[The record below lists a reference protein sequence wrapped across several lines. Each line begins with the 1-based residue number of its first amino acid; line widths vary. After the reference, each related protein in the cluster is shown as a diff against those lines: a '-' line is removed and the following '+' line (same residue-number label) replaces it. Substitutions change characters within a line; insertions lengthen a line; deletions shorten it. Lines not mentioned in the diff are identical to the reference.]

1 MNIAIRKMTASDAVA
16 VFLRAAEGMDPK
28 IASAFIQAIETIRL
42 RVPAEKIA
50 QLIERRDFT
59 SLENAFA
66 GHFTSTEWQPYGK
79 AIEQAVIAGTK
90 ATSETQGVVNGA
102 QEDFEIR
109 VGLNPRLE
117 QFAQTMTSTRIR
129 EIDQTTRDTIRQ
141 VLQSGLTAGDDPFA
155 IARRIRGSIGLTQ
168 RQEAAVNNY
177 ERMLRALDPEVLD
190 RKLRDRR
197 SDASVAR
204 AINNDKALTDAQVR
218 SLVDRYRD
226 RYVKYRANVI
236 ARTESIRAV
245 QGAQWELF
253 QDMINKGQIDARQ
266 VRRTWIHTGDAH
278 VRNAHLQIPS
288 MNPRG
293 VGQNETFS
301 SPLGPILYPG
311 DPSALA
317 ANTIQ
322 CRCAVF
328 ARIISR
334 GLLPSSPGAVV
345 APPPPPPRSVP
356 SAPPPAPVISD
367 AERRR
372 RVWANKTA
380 DERLNVAPAF
390 METDPARMAIIE
402 KVGYL
407 KGGVKFAAKGAHHDG
422 SIMQIQMDNRD
433 TADLAYQRVMRHEY
447 GHHIDARIEIEF
459 LDRAG
464 VTDQNVRAGVIG
476 PSRLAYPDME
486 KDAALLRRQ
495 MSGAY
500 WNGWVK
506 APERIVPV
514 DQDYRAEIEETR
526 TNIRRTLRAILRSEK
541 SDDEKRA
548 AVESLFTDRDL
559 DYAYARKF
567 YSHLLTSDDVNDVDY
582 REGVIDFLAA
592 FDNGDHKVLIYD
604 ATSINHASPL
614 GGLSDTVGALTN
626 QDIGYMFGH
635 EWEYY
640 SMFANLDG
648 TRGPELDQRGF
659 NVFGKGSLNPYT
671 TKFKHDYGS
680 GNAAQAWANWFDAYM
695 SGSKTE
701 YTIFKRLFPNTSAR
715 FERIIQDYLDGKPN
729 L

>member
-1 MNIAIRKMTASDAVA
+1 MNTEIRKMTASDAVA
-16 VFLRAAEGMDPK
+16 VFLRAAEGMDQQ

-42 RVPAEKIA
+42 RIPAEQIA
-50 QLIERRDFT
+50 LLLERRDYT
-59 SLENAFA
+59 SLENAFSSQ
-66 GHFTSTEWQPYGK
+66 FTSTEWQAYGQ
-79 AIEQAVIAGTK
+79 AIEQAVIAGTR
-90 ATSETQGVVNGA
+90 ATSDTQGVVNGA
-102 QEDFEIR
+102 QDDFEIR

-117 QFAQTMTSTRIR
+117 QFAVTMTSTRIR

-141 VLQSGLTAGDDPFA
+141 VIQSGTTAGDDPFA

-177 ERMLRALDPEVLD
+177 ERMLRALDPTVLD

-197 SDASVAR
+197 SDPTVAR

-226 RYVKYRANVI
+226 RYIKYRANVI

-278 VRNAHLQIPS
+278 VRNAHLQIPL
-288 MNPRG
+288 MNPKG

-328 ARIISR
+328 ARIIDR
-334 GLLPSSPGAVV
+334 GLLPSSPGMAV
-345 APPPPPPRSVP
+345 APPPPPPPVR
-356 SAPPPAPVISD
+356 SAPPPAPAISD

-372 RVWANKTA
+372 RVWANKTP

-390 METDPARMAIIE
+390 METDPARMAVIE

-407 KGGVKFAAKGAHHDG
+407 KGGIKFADKGAHHDG

-433 TADLAYQRVMRHEY
+433 TADPAYQRVMRHEY
-447 GHHIDARIEIEF
+447 GHHIDARIEVDI
-459 LDRAG
+459 LDQRNLG
-464 VTDQNVRAGVIG
+464 GPNVRAGVLG

-500 WNGWVK
+500 TNGWVK
-506 APERIVPV
+506 DPARVV
-514 DQDYRAEIEETR
+514 HGNRDYKAEVEEAR
-526 TNIRRTLRAILRSEK
+526 TNIRRALREILRSEK

-548 AVESLFTDRDL
+548 AVESLFNDRGL
-559 DYAYARKF
+559 DYAYVRKF
-567 YSHLLTSDDVNDVDY
+567 YSHLLRSDDVNDVSY

-592 FDNGDHKVLIYD
+592 FDTGDHRALIYD
-604 ATSINHASPL
+604 ATSITHASPL
-614 GGLSDTVGALTN
+614 SGLSDTLGALTN

-635 EWEYY
+635 EWDYY
-640 SMFANLDG
+640 TQFANADRTWGAQLDKFG
-648 TRGPELDQRGF
+648 L

-671 TKFKHDYGS
+671 TKFAHDYGT
-680 GNAAQAWANWFDAYM
+680 GNAAQCWANWFDAYM

-701 YTIFKRLFPNTSAR
+701 YIIFKRLFPHTSAR
-715 FERIIQDYLDGKPN
+715 FERILQDYLDGKPN